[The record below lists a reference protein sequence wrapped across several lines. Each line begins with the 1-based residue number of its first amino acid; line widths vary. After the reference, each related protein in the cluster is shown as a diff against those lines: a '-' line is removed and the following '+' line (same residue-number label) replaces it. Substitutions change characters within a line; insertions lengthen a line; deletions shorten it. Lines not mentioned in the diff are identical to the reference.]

1 MPFTCWVKPKQ
12 SFANNKLSRF
22 RKIPRKP
29 FVFLILFLCNLRHI
43 CISSMRAVLYFNAWN
58 KYKSHLSTIKYFLRN
73 LSIFMSSLSAFK
85 FLILTEQP
93 EITFLIKLLCNFI
106 EITLRHRHFH
116 VNLLHIF
123 RTSFTKNTSGRLPLI
138 AVTTET
144 CRQRCSLKK
153 VFLTVPEIR
162 FIKIARYRPAILLT
176 LSWREPLSYRN
187 QSIEINGL
195 VSIW

>member
-1 MPFTCWVKPKQ
+1 MSKSCLLFSCKTSIVQK
-12 SFANNKLSRF
+12 KLSRGDLTISVL
-22 RKIPRKP
+22 KICSKFTAERPCRSA
-29 FVFLILFLCNLRHI
+29 
-43 CISSMRAVLYFNAWN
+43 IS
-58 KYKSHLSTIKYFLRN
+58 
-73 LSIFMSSLSAFK
+73 
-85 FLILTEQP
+85 
-93 EITFLIKLLCNFI
+93 IKLLCNFI

-176 LSWREPLSYRN
+176 LS
-187 QSIEINGL
+187 
-195 VSIW
+195 